1 MFGGQS
7 HPDFDN
13 DMAIFVDPTREE
25 IRKELEELGVSEE
38 KIEELVEK
46 KVRKKVQQ
54 AMQGD
59 CLQS

>member
-25 IRKELEELGVSEE
+25 IRKELEEYG
-38 KIEELVEK
+38 IEEE
-46 KVRKKVQQ
+46 RIRRF
-54 AMQGD
+54 
-59 CLQS
+59 S